1 MSPIHSGGAIHYGNH
16 SSPPSTPTPT
26 QGSTYYNTNGKKK
39 YLHNGTDW
47 FAFTTATPYSGA
59 NITHWWK
66 SEGIQGN
73 DVWDDAKGGHT
84 INRTGADTLTY
95 TVNDSN
101 FNNHKTLSNNADSS
115 AGLMTDTNGNNTF
128 WNANNEAFSV
138 LIACRKTAHN
148 GSGWGDTVFAQ
159 GINNGPTGTWCMGI
173 YGDHSWGGQYGESLG
188 QPGSSGLTGSLPYKG
203 ILCVRQASNG
213 TGDMLFWQSGQ
224 SSWTSRGTSSGWPS
238 SLPSGGYDCLN
249 FFNVES
255 PSHNQH
261 RFSGTIAEIAYYK
274 GTQIDNTERDACK
287 DYMTDK
293 FGI

>member
-16 SSPPSTPTPT
+16 AAAPNTPTPT
-26 QGSTYYNTNGKKK
+26 EGSTYYNTAGKKK

-47 FAFTTATPYSGA
+47 YSFTTETPFAGT

-66 SEGIQGN
+66 SEGIQSN
-73 DVWDDAKGGHT
+73 DLWNAAKGGK
-84 INRTGADTLTY
+84 NLQRSGVDTLTY
-95 TVNDSN
+95 TTSDSN
-101 FNNHKTLSNNADSS
+101 FNGNQSISNNADST
-115 AGLMTDTNGNNTF
+115 ANMQTDTDGNNTF
-128 WNANNEAFSV
+128 WSANSEAFSI
-138 LIACRKTAHN
+138 LIACRKTQHN

-159 GINNGPTGTWCMGI
+159 GVSSGPNGDWCMGL

-188 QPGSSGLTGSLPYKG
+188 QPGSSGLSGSLPYKG

-224 SSWTSRGTSSGWPS
+224 SSWISRGTSSGWPS
-238 SLPSGGYDCLN
+238 SLPSNGYSRLR
-249 FFNVES
+249 FFNAEN

-261 RFSGTIAEIAYYK
+261 RFTGTIAEIAYYK
-274 GTQIDNTERDACK
+274 GTQIDNNERDAVK
-287 DYMTDK
+287 DYMTNK